1 MANFSDSLQAGQE
14 LEDLVLDL
22 LRKDYPSSVRIPGK
36 FKPYDIF
43 VPEKNV
49 KIEVKQDKKSLHTGN
64 LVIETSMYG
73 RSSGIM
79 TTEADY
85 VYFDTGEELMI
96 ITPKKIFECILNFNI
111 PQRSFVGDGDT
122 EEKTAH
128 LVPVDMIKPYCTKI
142 QKSLIKLS
150 LN

>member
-1 MANFSDSLQAGQE
+1 MAEFKESLVAGQE
-14 LEDLVLDL
+14 LEDLVLNL

-36 FKPYDIF
+36 FSAYDIF

-64 LVIETSMYG
+64 IVIETSMFG
-73 RSSGIM
+73 RASGIM
-79 TTEADY
+79 ATEADY
-85 VYFDTGEELMI
+85 VYFDTGEELLI
-96 ITPKKIFECILNFNI
+96 ITPKDIFKCILANGI
-111 PQRSFVGDGDT
+111 PQRKFVGDGDS

-128 LVPVDMIKPYCTKI
+128 LVKTDLLKPYCLKV

>member
-49 KIEVKQDKKSLHTGN
+49 KIEVKQDKKSLHT
-64 LVIETSMYG
+64 VKH
-73 RSSGIM
+73 
-79 TTEADY
+79 
-85 VYFDTGEELMI
+85 F
-96 ITPKKIFECILNFNI
+96 LNF
-111 PQRSFVGDGDT
+111 
-122 EEKTAH
+122 
-128 LVPVDMIKPYCTKI
+128 
-142 QKSLIKLS
+142 